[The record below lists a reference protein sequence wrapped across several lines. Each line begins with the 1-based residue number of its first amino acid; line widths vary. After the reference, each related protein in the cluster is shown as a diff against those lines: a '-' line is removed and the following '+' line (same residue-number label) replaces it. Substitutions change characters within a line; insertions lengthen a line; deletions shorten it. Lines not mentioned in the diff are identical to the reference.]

1 MQNKDSN
8 YVKLLGQRILSE
20 ANDLKRTIP
29 SLANEISVPIEKMD
43 KIMKGEMTL
52 SSTLEIIQKICS
64 YYPVSLASI
73 LIDQKD
79 YSNSVRI
86 MREEESK
93 ISSRIFSRVNAS
105 KERTPYY
112 EYRDTAMTTLS
123 PFKPEWIKELRYV
136 ADSDPEN
143 PDIAYNNGHF
153 LHQMTAFIGPVNFY
167 WEVNGK
173 KYCREMNTGDSNY
186 ITPFWKHSFATRS
199 KTEEAIIIAVTFSGD
214 VARARNELYS
224 LGKEKIEPFIL
235 ETKSS
240 NKSLTQLILQLLDNH
255 NLTRFSLIDLA
266 NRHELDL
273 DVDTLLNQNKEK
285 PLKDLTILSKL
296 LHIPEHILSM
306 PEYSEK
312 DEVVVKDSQSND
324 GYYFSSD
331 LNPDYFIKPLARNS
345 RMPFMH
351 GFNIKIVS
359 EDEKSAGTLN
369 TSLHS
374 FIYNYGESEINFKW
388 FDKEKW
394 TEEVILP
401 GDSMYLEPFT
411 KHKFWDIT
419 KEGKIFNYRVAGSI
433 NLEVQK
439 ELSFFADKDRII
451 ESEQWFN

>member
-1 MQNKDSN
+1 MKNVDSN

-29 SLANEISVPIEKMD
+29 SLAEEISVPVEEIE
-43 KIMKGEMTL
+43 KIMKGKTSL

-73 LIDQKD
+73 LIDKKE

-86 MREEESK
+86 MRSEESK
-93 ISSRIFSRVNAS
+93 NSSRIFSRVNADN
-105 KERTPYY
+105 ERTPYY
-112 EYRDTAMTTLS
+112 EYRDTAMTKLS

-136 ADSDPEN
+136 NDSNPEN

-173 KYCREMNTGDSNY
+173 KYCKEMNTGDSNY

-199 KTEEAIIIAVTFSGD
+199 KSEEAIIIAVTFSGD

-224 LGKEKIEPFIL
+224 LGKEKINSFIL
-235 ETKSS
+235 KTESK
-240 NKSLTQLILQLLDNH
+240 NKALTQLIIQILENH
-255 NLTRFSLIDLA
+255 NLSESSLKVLMKREALEIDLVA
-266 NRHELDL
+266 LMDENQEKKPEDL
-273 DVDTLLNQNKEK
+273 KTLTNFLGL
-285 PLKDLTILSKL
+285 PS
-296 LHIPEHILSM
+296 HILSV
-306 PEYSEK
+306 PDYREE
-312 DEVVVKDSQSND
+312 DEVVVKDKKLND
-324 GYYFSSD
+324 SYYFSSES
-331 LNPDYFIKPLARNS
+331 NPDYLITPLAKNS

-351 GFNIKIVS
+351 GFNIDILS
-359 EDEKSAGTLN
+359 EKEERSGNLN

-374 FIYNYGESEINFKW
+374 FVYNYGSSKVNFKW
-388 FDKEKW
+388 LKNGDW
-394 TEEVILP
+394 LEEIILP
-401 GDSMYLEPFT
+401 GDSIYIEPFT
-411 KHKFWDIT
+411 KHKFWDST
-419 KEGKIFNYRVAGSI
+419 KEGKIFNYRVAGSV
-433 NLEVQK
+433 NLDVQK